1 MTYRIAQTDLRKHR
15 LVTLYS
21 KLPTGAYTVSDHVE
35 RFLDSDRDN
44 GRATAVE
51 EIQSILNAARQS
63 FKKGKFVVSLEDACA
78 HYNVYDTFLDVRNGV
93 VDYHA
98 AFQTAF
104 DYAAVLY
111 MKSVKDVSIVDGATF
126 AILARRSQLMDFEM
140 EEDTNDF
147 DEMIR
152 AMLAEIDGTQ
162 GKVNTPMSDI
172 VTRHDYLLYLL
183 MPRLDHRV
191 VKTHRAIYNAFV
203 TGDSAAFD
211 AILDAA

>member
-21 KLPTGAYTVSDHVE
+21 KLPTRAYTVSDHVE
-35 RFLDSDRDN
+35 RFLDSDRND
-44 GRATAVE
+44 GRKTVVE
-51 EIQSILNAARQS
+51 EIDSILNAARQS
-63 FKKGKFVVSLEDACA
+63 FKKGKFVVSLEYACA
-78 HYNVYDTFLDVRNGV
+78 HYNVYDTFLDVRNGA
-93 VDYHA
+93 VDYLD
-98 AFQTAF
+98 AFKAAF
-104 DYAAVLY
+104 DYASILY

-126 AILARRSQLMDFEM
+126 AILARRDQLMDFEM

-183 MPRLDHRV
+183 MPRLDNRI
-191 VKTHRAIYNAFV
+191 TSNHRAIYNAFV
-203 TGDSAAFD
+203 TGDSAAFE
-211 AILDAA
+211 AILDAT